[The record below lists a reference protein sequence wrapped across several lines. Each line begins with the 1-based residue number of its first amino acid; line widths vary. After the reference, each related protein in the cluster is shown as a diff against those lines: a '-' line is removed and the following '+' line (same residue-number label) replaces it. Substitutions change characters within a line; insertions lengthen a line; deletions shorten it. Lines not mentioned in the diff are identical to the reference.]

1 MDLPHF
7 NRRTVLTAALGTVV
21 GCGAPLKR
29 FPFDQG
35 NAYNS
40 SPGLTVDFYGVTCFR
55 LAWNNTAVLVDPF
68 WTYLPLFKVGLG
80 RSTSDPKQVDPYIEQ
95 LGSVESVLVGHS
107 HYDHV
112 LDLPYVAPHLKP
124 NATVYSNQTLVHTL
138 APLNLPLNFQPMNTQ
153 AATPDHPGQWF
164 FANDGTVRVMAIQ
177 SGHPNN
183 YAFFHMWPRQVT
195 QDRKKAPT
203 RASHFQ
209 EGATFA
215 FLVDFL
221 QPDGVTIAHRVYV
234 QTSSRGNPDGFFPKS
249 ILDERSVDV
258 ALLGMDCAN
267 IEASGT
273 PSIIDF
279 IEPKTVL
286 FCHWE
291 NFFRHKGLPPREIVK
306 VDMARLKKHF
316 DTDERFDYRFPGWDT
331 RYFFADSATP

>member
-1 MDLPHF
+1 VSVTHF
-7 NRRTVLTAALGTVV
+7 HRRTFLTTALGAVV

-29 FPFDQG
+29 FPFAQG
-35 NAYNS
+35 DARS
-40 SPGLTVDFYGVTCFR
+40 GEPGLTVDFYGVTCFR
-55 LAWNNTAVLVDPF
+55 LEWQNTAVLVDPF
-68 WTYLPLFKVGLG
+68 WTYLPLLKVGLG
-80 RSTSDPKQVDPYIEQ
+80 RSTSDPEQVDPYIGQ
-95 LGSVESVLVGHS
+95 LKQVESVLVGHS

-124 NATVYSNQTLVHTL
+124 TATVFSNQTLVHTL
-138 APLNLPLNFQPMNTQ
+138 APLDLPLRYQAMNER
-153 AATPDHPGQWF
+153 AARPDQPGQWVP
-164 FANDGTVRVMAIQ
+164 ANDGKVRVMAIH

-183 YAFFHMWPRQVT
+183 YAFFHMWPRTVT
-195 QDRKKAPT
+195 KDRETAPT

-209 EGATFA
+209 EGITLA

-221 QPDGVTIAHRVYV
+221 QSDGQTIAHRVYV
-234 QTSSRGNPDGFFPKS
+234 QTSSRGNPDGFFPAS
-249 ILDERSVDV
+249 VLEERGVDV

-279 IEPKTVL
+279 IKPKTVL

-306 VDMARLKKHF
+306 VDMAPLKKHF
-316 DTDERFDYRFPGWDT
+316 DADKRFDYRFPGWDT
-331 RYFFADSATP
+331 RYFFPDPAP